1 MSTSMS
7 TSTTTARTYD
17 GPPLYDPRTFDR
29 GFPYEVFRE
38 LREHAPV
45 TYHEHPYWDRGF
57 WVIARHADVQRV
69 SRDWNGFH
77 NAPNPFLPGTDGM
90 TGEGDAGSSLLMI
103 SIDPPEHTKLRKLI
117 SSGFTPRRIN
127 DLATHVKARVDSVID
142 SVADRGECDLV
153 RDVALWL
160 PLHAIADLVG
170 VPEEDREQI
179 FEWTELTF
187 GFDAATTPEERAEAA
202 QSMYAYADAMCAERA
217 DDPRDDLMSVLVDAE
232 VDGERLTQMQLAVF
246 FMMLQNA
253 GSETT
258 RNLITTGMLTLLEH
272 PDELAELRAD
282 LSNLPLAIEELL
294 RLASPVM
301 NFVRK
306 ATKDTEVGGQAVG
319 EGDHVLMV
327 YASANR
333 DERTFDDPNG
343 LHLTRDPND
352 HVAFG
357 AGGPHFCLGA
367 HLARLESKLMFEAI
381 LTRFEGL
388 ELAADPA
395 LLPRVN
401 SNLIDGLAEMPVRW
415 TGVR

>member
-1 MSTSMS
+1 
-7 TSTTTARTYD
+7 
-17 GPPLYDPRTFDR
+17 
-29 GFPYEVFRE
+29 
-38 LREHAPV
+38 
-45 TYHEHPYWDRGF
+45 
-57 WVIARHADVQRV
+57 
-69 SRDWNGFH
+69 
-77 NAPNPFLPGTDGM
+77 
-90 TGEGDAGSSLLMI
+90 MI
-103 SIDPPEHTKLRKLI
+103 SMDPPDHTKLRKVI

-127 DLATHVKARVDSVID
+127 DLAAQVKARVDSVID

-170 VPEEDREQI
+170 VPEEDRKQV

-187 GFDAATTPEERAEAA
+187 GFDASTTPEERAEAA
-202 QSMYAYADAMCAERA
+202 QLMYAYADGMCAERA
-217 DDPRDDLMSVLVDAE
+217 DNPRDDLMSVLLNAE
-232 VDGERLTQMQLAVF
+232 VEGERLTQMQLAVF
-246 FMMLQNA
+246 FMLLQNA

-258 RNLITTGMLTLLEH
+258 RNLITTGMLTLLER
-272 PDELAELRAD
+272 PDELARLRAD
-282 LSNLPLAIEELL
+282 TSNLPLAIEELL
-294 RLASPVM
+294 RLATPVM

-306 ATKDTEVGGQAVG
+306 ATKDTEVGGQAIA

-333 DERTFDDPNG
+333 DERAFDDPDG
-343 LHLTRDPND
+343 LHLDRDPND

-367 HLARLESKLMFEAI
+367 HLARLESTLMFEAI

-395 LLPRVN
+395 SLPRVN

-415 TGVR
+415 SSVR

>member
-1 MSTSMS
+1 MTTS
-7 TSTTTARTYD
+7 TYD
-17 GPPLYDPRTFDR
+17 GPPLHHPATYAR

-38 LREHAPV
+38 LRDHDPVSHHDHPLWEHG
-45 TYHEHPYWDRGF
+45 YW
-57 WVIARHADVQRV
+57 VVARHADVQRV

-77 NAPNPFLPGTDGM
+77 NAPNPFLPGDDQLVD
-90 TGEGDAGSSLLMI
+90 ESGSSLLMI
-103 SIDPPEHTKLRKLI
+103 SLDPPDHTKLRKLI

-127 DLATHVKARVDSVID
+127 DLAAQVEARVGSVID

-170 VPEEDREQI
+170 VPEEDRKQV

-187 GFDAATTPEERAEAA
+187 GFDADTTPEARADAA
-202 QSMYAYADAMCAERA
+202 QQMYAYADAMCAERA
-217 DDPRDDLMSVLVDAE
+217 DDPRDDLMSVLLHAE
-232 VDGERLTQMQLAVF
+232 VDGDRLTQMQLAVF
-246 FMMLQNA
+246 FMLLQNA

-258 RNLITTGMLTLLEH
+258 RNLITTGMLTLLER
-272 PDELAELRAD
+272 PDDLAHLRA
-282 LSNLPLAIEELL
+282 NLDALPVAIEELL

-301 NFVRK
+301 SFTRQ
-306 ATKDTEVGGQAVG
+306 ATDDTEIAGQAVAK
-319 EGDHVLMV
+319 GDRVLMV

-333 DERTFDDPNG
+333 DERAFDDPDG
-343 LHLTRDPND
+343 LRLTRDPND

-388 ELAADPA
+388 ELTADPET
-395 LLPRVN
+395 LPRVN

>member
-1 MSTSMS
+1 MST
-7 TSTTTARTYD
+7 RTD
-17 GPPLYDPRTFDR
+17 SSPPLHDPQTYAH
-29 GFPYEVFRE
+29 GFPYEVFRD
-38 LREHAPV
+38 LRDHDPV
-45 TYHEHPYWDRGF
+45 SHQEHPVWKDGYWA
-57 WVIARHADVQRV
+57 VTRHADVQRV

-77 NAPNPFLPGTDGM
+77 NAPNPFLPGDG
-90 TGEGDAGSSLLMI
+90 ELVDESGSSLLMI
-103 SIDPPEHTKLRKLI
+103 SLDPPDHTKLRKLI

-127 DLATHVKARVDSVID
+127 DLAAQVKARVDSVID
-142 SVADRGECDLV
+142 SVAERGECDLV

-170 VPEEDREQI
+170 VPEEDRKQV

-187 GFDAATTPEERAEAA
+187 GFDADTTAEERGDAA
-202 QSMYAYADAMCAERA
+202 QAMYAYADAMCAERA
-217 DDPRDDLMSVLVDAE
+217 DNPRDDLMSVLLHAE
-232 VDGERLTQMQLAVF
+232 IEGDRLDQMQLAVF
-246 FMMLQNA
+246 FMLLQNA

-258 RNLITTGMLTLLEH
+258 RNLITTGMLTLLER
-272 PDELAELRAD
+272 PDDLARLQGD
-282 LSNLPLAIEELL
+282 LSILPVAIEELL
-294 RLASPVM
+294 RLATPVM
-301 NFVRK
+301 SFTRM
-306 ATKDTEVGGQAVG
+306 ATKDTEIGGQAVAA
-319 EGDHVLMV
+319 GDRVLMV

-333 DERTFDDPNG
+333 DERAFDDPDG

-388 ELAADPA
+388 EMAADPA
-395 LLPRVN
+395 SLPRVN

>member
-1 MSTSMS
+1 MST
-7 TSTTTARTYD
+7 RTYD
-17 GPPLYDPRTFDR
+17 GPPLHRPETYAH
-29 GFPYEVFRE
+29 GFPYDVFRE
-38 LREHAPV
+38 LRDQDPV
-45 TYHEHPYWDRGF
+45 SYHDHPLWERGYWA
-57 WVIARHADVQRV
+57 VTRHADVQRV

-77 NAPNPFLPGTDGM
+77 NAPNPFLPGDG
-90 TGEGDAGSSLLMI
+90 ELVDESGSSLLMI
-103 SIDPPEHTKLRKLI
+103 SLDPPDHTKLRKLI

-127 DLATHVKARVDSVID
+127 DLAAQVKARVDSVID
-142 SVADRGECDLV
+142 SVAERGECDLV

-170 VPEEDREQI
+170 VPEEDRKQI

-187 GFDAATTPEERAEAA
+187 GFDADTTAEERGEAA

-217 DDPRDDLMSVLVDAE
+217 DNPRDDLMSVLLHAE
-232 VDGERLTQMQLAVF
+232 IDGDRLDQMQIAVF
-246 FMMLQNA
+246 FMLLQNA

-258 RNLITTGMLTLLEH
+258 RNLITTGMLTLLER
-272 PDELAELRAD
+272 PDDLARLQGD
-282 LSNLPLAIEELL
+282 LSILPVTIEELL
-294 RLASPVM
+294 RLATPVM
-301 NFVRK
+301 SFTRM
-306 ATKDTEVGGQAVG
+306 ATKDTEIGDQAIA
-319 EGDHVLMV
+319 EGDHLLMV

-333 DERTFDDPNG
+333 DERAFDDPDG

-395 LLPRVN
+395 SLPRVN
-401 SNLIDGLAEMPVRW
+401 SNLIDGLAAMPVRW

>member
-1 MSTSMS
+1 MST
-7 TSTTTARTYD
+7 RTYE
-17 GPPLYDPRTFDR
+17 GPPLHDATTYAH

-38 LREHAPV
+38 LRDHDPV
-45 TYHEHPYWDRGF
+45 SHQEHPFWDGGYWA
-57 WVIARHADVQRV
+57 VTRHADVQRV

-77 NAPNPFLPGTDGM
+77 NAPNPFLPGNEELVD
-90 TGEGDAGSSLLMI
+90 ESGSSLLMI
-103 SIDPPEHTKLRKLI
+103 SLDPPDHTKLRKLI

-127 DLATHVKARVDSVID
+127 DLAIQVKARVDSVID

-170 VPEEDREQI
+170 VPEEDRKQV

-187 GFDAATTPEERAEAA
+187 GFDADTTAEERAEAA

-217 DDPRDDLMSVLVDAE
+217 NDPRDDLMSVLLHAEIDGDRLDA
-232 VDGERLTQMQLAVF
+232 MQIAVF
-246 FMMLQNA
+246 FMLLQNA

-258 RNLITTGMLTLLEH
+258 RNLITTGMLTLLER
-272 PDELAELRAD
+272 PDDLARLQGD
-282 LSNLPLAIEELL
+282 LSILPVAIEELL
-294 RLASPVM
+294 RLATPVM
-301 NFVRK
+301 SFTRR
-306 ATKDTEVGGQAVG
+306 ATKDTEIGGQAVA

-333 DERTFDDPNG
+333 DERAFDDPDA
-343 LHLTRDPND
+343 LRLTRDPND

-388 ELAADPA
+388 ELAADPTA
-395 LLPRVN
+395 LPRVN